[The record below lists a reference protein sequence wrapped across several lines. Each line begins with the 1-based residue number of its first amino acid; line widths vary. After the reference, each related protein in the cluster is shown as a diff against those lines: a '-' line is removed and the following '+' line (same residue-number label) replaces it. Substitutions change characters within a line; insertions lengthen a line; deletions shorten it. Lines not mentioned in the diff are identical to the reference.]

1 MLTQL
6 IAFLATIDPVGTL
19 ALFIGVTQGLGP
31 EERRRTAVRAV
42 ATTAAI
48 LFAFLVV
55 GEPLLEALGVSL
67 PAFQLGRFQLVRGI
81 VFFLF
86 GVQMIF
92 GTATGSAADDEAGDW
107 RSLAVYPL
115 AIPSMASP
123 GAILAVVL
131 ATRNDDN
138 TIAEQAATAG
148 VLALVLLL
156 TLAVLLTANATYA
169 LIGRG
174 GANPLVRLLGLLL
187 ASMAT
192 QLVVDAVLEI
202 GDV

>member
-1 MLTQL
+1 M
-6 IAFLATIDPVGTL
+6 PK
-19 ALFIGVTQGLGP
+19 
-31 EERRRTAVRAV
+31 
-42 ATTAAI
+42 
-48 LFAFLVV
+48 
-55 GEPLLEALGVSL
+55 S
-67 PAFQLGRFQLVRGI
+67 
-81 VFFLF
+81 
-86 GVQMIF
+86 MIF

-156 TLAVLLTANATYA
+156 TLAVLRTANATYA